1 MKMLFPIAF
10 LGAMSLLLMYID
22 KRFAKKL
29 HLGKRYKKAFRVFLI
44 INFIGVF
51 GYMISRYYPAIPS
64 ELYFLLSIPIG
75 IIFLLFCVTLFYD
88 LFGISID
95 ILPLSQ
101 DRRVFF
107 RKSLD
112 IAALGF
118 ATLLTVRSIWE
129 ARHIVIEN
137 INIPIKNL
145 KKDFKIVQLSDIH
158 IGGLIDKKFIKDM
171 VTKVNA
177 LNADL
182 VVITGDLIDI
192 KIKFAKK
199 AINELANLKSNYGTF
214 FITGNHEF
222 FHDIDEILNE
232 LKLNNINILDN
243 KSIYI
248 GEKNMGFNLI
258 GVNDLF
264 GYRIGKYMP
273 DINKAISQ
281 CDKNSPSILLAH
293 QPLFVEEAQNFDIDL
308 MLSGHTHGGQLYP
321 FRFLVQLQQ
330 PYVAGY
336 YKHNDKLQVYVNR
349 GTGYWG
355 PPMRLGAVSEIT
367 LLNITTA

>member
-1 MKMLFPIAF
+1 MKILFPIAF
-10 LGAMSLLLMYID
+10 LGLMSLFLMYID
-22 KRFAKKL
+22 KRFAKKM
-29 HLGKRYKKAFRVFLI
+29 HLGSRYKKAFRIFLI
-44 INFIGVF
+44 INFVGVF
-51 GYMISRYYPAIPS
+51 GYMISRYYPAIPN

-88 LFGISID
+88 LFSVLID
-95 ILPLSQ
+95 IAPLSQ

-112 IAALGF
+112 FTTISF
-118 ATLLTVRSIWE
+118 ATILTGRSIWE
-129 ARHIVIEN
+129 ARHIVVEN

-145 KKDFKIVQLSDIH
+145 KKKFKIVQISDIH

-171 VTKVNA
+171 VAKVNV
-177 LNADL
+177 LNAD
-182 VVITGDLIDI
+182 VIVITGDLVDI
-192 KIKFAKK
+192 KVKFAKQ
-199 AINELANLKSNYGTF
+199 AINELINLKSNYGTF

-222 FHDIDEILNE
+222 FHDIDEILEE
-232 LKLNNINILDN
+232 LKRNNINILDN
-243 KSIYI
+243 ESSYI
-248 GEKNMGFNLI
+248 GQKGVGFNLV
-258 GVNDLF
+258 GVNDIF

-273 DINKAISQ
+273 DINKAVSQ
-281 CDKNSPSILLAH
+281 CDKNSPSVLLAH

-321 FRFLVQLQQ
+321 FKFLVQLQQ
-330 PYVAGY
+330 PYTAGY
-336 YKHNDKLQVYVNR
+336 YKHNNKLQVYVNR

-367 LLNITTA
+367 LLNIFPA